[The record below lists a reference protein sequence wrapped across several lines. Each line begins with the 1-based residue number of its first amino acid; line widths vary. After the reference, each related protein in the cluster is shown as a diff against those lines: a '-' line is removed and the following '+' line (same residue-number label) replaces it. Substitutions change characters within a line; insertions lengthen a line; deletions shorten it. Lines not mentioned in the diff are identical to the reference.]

1 LKKKFGMLSI
11 LPKSVSFY
19 KNARKQQFLM
29 KIAKKSVVFEENRS
43 KLAVF
48 GFVCAFSAISSFDL
62 ISTTLSCNKLPKN
75 CGKTAVSVFF
85 SLQKK
90 VVFSSV
96 TDPTLQMD
104 DDNRCTFSCTNNNKI
119 FIINFV
125 KISTTSTH
133 ITT

>member
-1 LKKKFGMLSI
+1 MLSI

-29 KIAKKSVVFEENRS
+29 KIAKKSVVFEESRS

-90 VVFSSV
+90 LWFSV
-96 TDPTLQMD
+96 
-104 DDNRCTFSCTNNNKI
+104 R
-119 FIINFV
+119 
-125 KISTTSTH
+125 
-133 ITT
+133 

>member
-1 LKKKFGMLSI
+1 MLSI

-29 KIAKKSVVFEENRS
+29 KIAKKSVVFEESRS

-85 SLQKK
+85 SLQKT

-119 FIINFV
+119 FIIIV
-125 KISTTSTH
+125 KISTISTH